1 MNAAD
6 SDHTGMREHISAH
19 VPPADTAPVSHTRA
33 PAKEPVLLRWFAVL
47 TKPAGEQVAQVN
59 LERQGFR
66 VYCPRLLRP
75 LFQRGRW
82 VERIVPLFP
91 RYLFV
96 QLDLACQSLA
106 PVRSTLGVASLVR
119 FGAEP
124 KAVPNSIV
132 DSLVDRADPE
142 SGLHR
147 LNSDRALTR
156 GTRVNVVA
164 GAFEG
169 LDGIFDREAGED
181 RAVVLLQLLGRLT
194 PVGIPSRFVVASVA

>member
-6 SDHTGMREHISAH
+6 SDHTGMREHISAQM
-19 VPPADTAPVSHTRA
+19 PPSGDTEAVGCLRA
-33 PAKEPVLLRWFAVL
+33 AGKEAVLRWFAVL
-47 TKPAGEQVAQVN
+47 TKPAGEQVAQAN

-75 LFQRGRW
+75 LFRRGRW
-82 VERIVPLFP
+82 IERIVPLFP

-96 QLDLACQSLA
+96 QLDVASQSLA

-119 FGAEP
+119 FGTEP
-124 KAVPNSIV
+124 REVPNSIV
-132 DSLVDRADPE
+132 DGLVHRADPE

-147 LNSDRALTR
+147 LNGDRALTR
-156 GTRVNVVA
+156 GTRVKVVA